1 MVIHRTSNRQQFPVP
16 YHTKKGLSWK
26 MAGKVIGRVLLA
38 LLLLLLLLA
47 VFGTAAHAAGLVDD
61 TVDAANEYSKYPLDN
76 YQLDFYVDSGWDWL
90 PWNWLDGIG
99 KQVMYG
105 LYAITNFIW
114 TISLYLSNATGYLIQ
129 EAYSLDFISSTAD
142 SIGKNMQTLAGVTTG
157 GLSSE
162 GFYIGFLLILILV
175 VGIYVAYTG
184 LIKRETTKAIH
195 AVVNFVVVFVLSA
208 SFIAYAPDYIGK
220 INEFSADISNASL
233 TLGTKIVLP
242 NSESQGKDSVDLIR
256 DSLFSIQVKQP
267 WLLLQYG
274 NSDVES
280 IGADRVESLL
290 STSPDENNGQ
300 DREEIVVEEIEDR
313 ENTNLTI
320 TKTINRLG
328 TVFFLFIFNIGIS
341 IFVFL
346 LTGIM
351 IFSQVL
357 FIIYAMFLPV
367 SFLLSMVPSFEG
379 MSKRAITKLFNTI
392 LTRAGITLIITVAFS
407 ISTMLYNLSGE
418 YPFFLTAFLQIVT
431 FAGIYFKLGDLMG
444 MFSLQSGDSQS
455 MGSRIMRRP
464 RILMHAHMHRLQHKL
479 GRSVAALGAGTT
491 AYHAGKQAGS
501 DQRTASSSGSSK
513 RTQADHSRPDGQAAP
528 EKESVWKR
536 AGSAV
541 GAAADTKD
549 KIADTAGQLREQAKD
564 LPVNAKYALYH
575 GKTQVSEGVRDFT
588 SSVTQT
594 RTARAE
600 QRNAQAESR
609 RQTIAE
615 RRAELEQVKQPQ
627 KSASEAPKG
636 AAPVHER
643 PVTAK
648 QPEDFQHHADT
659 SHTGKPAVQP
669 ASPSIRERGQVP
681 YGRAIA
687 ERASVPVVKAASI
700 HHEQT
705 PPIRT
710 ERQIVPPASP
720 DKPDERQKT
729 TTTPAASRP
738 ARPVQNDTAPV
749 IPERKRAAPVVKE
762 SNFTIRRT
770 TARKEWTKTV
780 TAVSKQKKGEKP

>member
-1 MVIHRTSNRQQFPVP
+1 MKIRKPIQQGTALVPCRTKGENSL
-16 YHTKKGLSWK
+16 KKIGSI
-26 MAGKVIGRVLLA
+26 AGKVLLA
-38 LLLLLLLLA
+38 LLLILLLLA

-162 GFYIGFLLILILV
+162 GFYVGFLLILILV

-208 SFIAYAPDYIGK
+208 AFIAYAPDYIGK

-328 TVFFLFIFNIGIS
+328 TVFFLFMFNIGIS
-341 IFVFL
+341 VFVFL

-367 SFLLSMVPSFEG
+367 SFLLSMVVILDVMMPGMDGFETLEEIRKENSLPILMFTSKNDSASKVRGLRAGADDYLTKPFDMDELIARIISLIRRYTRFNQTDG
-379 MSKRAITKLFNTI
+379 MTQQLEFDGLKIDLENRSIITENGTFELPPKEFDLLLYCAKHQGKI
-392 LTRAGITLIITVAFS
+392 LTKQQIYEEVWGEEYVYDDSNIMAIIS
-407 ISTMLYNLSGE
+407 RLRK
-418 YPFFLTAFLQIVT
+418 
-431 FAGIYFKLGDLMG
+431 KL
-444 MFSLQSGDSQS
+444 
-455 MGSRIMRRP
+455 
-464 RILMHAHMHRLQHKL
+464 
-479 GRSVAALGAGTT
+479 
-491 AYHAGKQAGS
+491 
-501 DQRTASSSGSSK
+501 
-513 RTQADHSRPDGQAAP
+513 
-528 EKESVWKR
+528 E
-536 AGSAV
+536 
-541 GAAADTKD
+541 
-549 KIADTAGQLREQAKD
+549 
-564 LPVNAKYALYH
+564 VNPGNPKYI
-575 GKTQVSEGVRDFT
+575 
-588 SSVTQT
+588 
-594 RTARAE
+594 
-600 QRNAQAESR
+600 
-609 RQTIAE
+609 QTI
-615 RRAELEQVKQPQ
+615 
-627 KSASEAPKG
+627 KG
-636 AAPVHER
+636 IGYR
-643 PVTAK
+643 
-648 QPEDFQHHADT
+648 F
-659 SHTGKPAVQP
+659 S
-669 ASPSIRERGQVP
+669 
-681 YGRAIA
+681 
-687 ERASVPVVKAASI
+687 
-700 HHEQT
+700 
-705 PPIRT
+705 
-710 ERQIVPPASP
+710 
-720 DKPDERQKT
+720 
-729 TTTPAASRP
+729 
-738 ARPVQNDTAPV
+738 
-749 IPERKRAAPVVKE
+749 KE
-762 SNFTIRRT
+762 
-770 TARKEWTKTV
+770 V
-780 TAVSKQKKGEKP
+780 

>member
-1 MVIHRTSNRQQFPVP
+1 MVIHRTSNRPQFPVP
-16 YHTKKGLSWK
+16 HHTKKGLSWK
-26 MAGKVIGRVLLA
+26 TAGKVIGRVLLA
-38 LLLLLLLLA
+38 LLLILLLLA

-61 TVDAANEYSKYPLDN
+61 TVDVANEYSKYPLDN

-142 SIGKNMQTLAGVTTG
+142 SIGKNMQTLAGVTNS

-162 GFYIGFLLILILV
+162 GFYVGFLLILILV

-328 TVFFLFIFNIGIS
+328 TVFFLFMFNIGIS
-341 IFVFL
+341 VFVFL

-367 SFLLSMVPSFEG
+367 SFLLSMVVILDVMMPGMDGFETLEEIRKENSLPILMFTSKNDSASKVRGLRAGADDYLTKPFDMDELIARIISLIRRYTRFNQTDG
-379 MSKRAITKLFNTI
+379 MTQQLEFDGLKIDLENRSIITENGTFELPPKEFDLLLYCAKHQGKI
-392 LTRAGITLIITVAFS
+392 LTKQQIYEEVWGEEYVYDDSNIMAIIS
-407 ISTMLYNLSGE
+407 RLRK
-418 YPFFLTAFLQIVT
+418 
-431 FAGIYFKLGDLMG
+431 KL
-444 MFSLQSGDSQS
+444 
-455 MGSRIMRRP
+455 
-464 RILMHAHMHRLQHKL
+464 
-479 GRSVAALGAGTT
+479 
-491 AYHAGKQAGS
+491 
-501 DQRTASSSGSSK
+501 
-513 RTQADHSRPDGQAAP
+513 
-528 EKESVWKR
+528 E
-536 AGSAV
+536 
-541 GAAADTKD
+541 
-549 KIADTAGQLREQAKD
+549 
-564 LPVNAKYALYH
+564 VNPGNPKYI
-575 GKTQVSEGVRDFT
+575 
-588 SSVTQT
+588 
-594 RTARAE
+594 
-600 QRNAQAESR
+600 
-609 RQTIAE
+609 QTI
-615 RRAELEQVKQPQ
+615 
-627 KSASEAPKG
+627 KG
-636 AAPVHER
+636 IGYR
-643 PVTAK
+643 
-648 QPEDFQHHADT
+648 F
-659 SHTGKPAVQP
+659 S
-669 ASPSIRERGQVP
+669 
-681 YGRAIA
+681 
-687 ERASVPVVKAASI
+687 
-700 HHEQT
+700 
-705 PPIRT
+705 
-710 ERQIVPPASP
+710 
-720 DKPDERQKT
+720 
-729 TTTPAASRP
+729 
-738 ARPVQNDTAPV
+738 
-749 IPERKRAAPVVKE
+749 KE
-762 SNFTIRRT
+762 
-770 TARKEWTKTV
+770 V
-780 TAVSKQKKGEKP
+780 

>member
-1 MVIHRTSNRQQFPVP
+1 MKIRKPIQQGTALVP
-16 YHTKKGLSWK
+16 CWTKGQNSLKK
-26 MAGKVIGRVLLA
+26 IGSIAEKVLLA
-38 LLLLLLLLA
+38 LLLILLLLA
-47 VFGTAAHAAGLVDD
+47 VSGTAAHAAGLVDD

-114 TISLYLSNATGYLIQ
+114 AISLYLSNATGYLIQ
-129 EAYSLDFISSTAD
+129 EAYSLDFISSTAN

-208 SFIAYAPDYIGK
+208 AFIAYAPDYIGK

-290 STSPDENNGQ
+290 STSPNENNGQ

-328 TVFFLFIFNIGIS
+328 TVFFLFMFNIGIS
-341 IFVFL
+341 VFVFL

-444 MFSLQSGDSQS
+444 MFSLQSSDSQS
-455 MGSRIMRRP
+455 MGSRIMP
-464 RILMHAHMHRLQHKL
+464 VSYTHLVAFMEMLGTKENAAVLNKLKQIVML
-479 GRSVAALGAGTT
+479 GRQAGFFLILACQRPDAKYLGDGIRDQFNFRVALGRMSEMGYGMMFGETTKDFFLKQIKGRGYVDVGTSVISEFYT
-491 AYHAGKQAGS
+491 PLVPKGHDFLKEIKKLI
-501 DQRTASSSGSSK
+501 D
-513 RTQADHSRPDGQAAP
+513 SRQGVQAAC
-528 EKESVWKR
+528 EAE
-536 AGSAV
+536 
-541 GAAADTKD
+541 AAETD
-549 KIADTAGQLREQAKD
+549 
-564 LPVNAKYALYH
+564 
-575 GKTQVSEGVRDFT
+575 
-588 SSVTQT
+588 
-594 RTARAE
+594 
-600 QRNAQAESR
+600 
-609 RQTIAE
+609 
-615 RRAELEQVKQPQ
+615 
-627 KSASEAPKG
+627 
-636 AAPVHER
+636 
-643 PVTAK
+643 
-648 QPEDFQHHADT
+648 
-659 SHTGKPAVQP
+659 
-669 ASPSIRERGQVP
+669 
-681 YGRAIA
+681 
-687 ERASVPVVKAASI
+687 
-700 HHEQT
+700 
-705 PPIRT
+705 
-710 ERQIVPPASP
+710 
-720 DKPDERQKT
+720 
-729 TTTPAASRP
+729 
-738 ARPVQNDTAPV
+738 
-749 IPERKRAAPVVKE
+749 
-762 SNFTIRRT
+762 
-770 TARKEWTKTV
+770 
-780 TAVSKQKKGEKP
+780 

>member
-1 MVIHRTSNRQQFPVP
+1 MVRHRTSNRQQFPVS
-16 YHTKKGLSWK
+16 YHSKKGLSWK
-26 MAGKVIGRVLLA
+26 MAGKMIGRVLLA
-38 LLLLLLLLA
+38 LLLILLLLT

-76 YQLDFYVDSGWDWL
+76 YQLDFYVNSGWDWL

-195 AVVNFVVVFVLSA
+195 AVLNFVVVFVLSA
-208 SFIAYAPDYIGK
+208 AFIAYAPDYIGK

-328 TVFFLFIFNIGIS
+328 TVFFLFMFNIGIS
-341 IFVFL
+341 VFVFL

-464 RILMHAHMHRLQHKL
+464 RMLMHAHMHRLQHKL
-479 GRSVAALGAGTT
+479 GRSMTALGAGTA
-491 AYHAGKQAGS
+491 AYHAGKQAGTTS
-501 DQRTASSSGSSK
+501 HSGSSK

-541 GAAADTKD
+541 GAVADTKD

-564 LPVNAKYALYH
+564 LPVNAKYTLYH

-615 RRAELEQVKQPQ
+615 RRAELEQAKQPQ
-627 KSASEAPKG
+627 KTASEVPKG
-636 AAPVHER
+636 AAPVHEH

-648 QPEDFQHHADT
+648 QPEDFRNHT
-659 SHTGKPAVQP
+659 IHTGKTAMQP
-669 ASPSIRERGQVP
+669 ASLSIRERGQVP
-681 YGRAIA
+681 YGETVA
-687 ERASVPVVKAASI
+687 EQASIPVVKAASI

-705 PPIRT
+705 PPVRT
-710 ERQIVPPASP
+710 ERQIVPSASLSQP
-720 DKPDERQKT
+720 NERQKT
-729 TTTPAASRP
+729 APTITQATPRP

-780 TAVSKQKKGEKP
+780 QAAAKQKKGEKP